1 MDLKQQL
8 LYSIILRSTKSRFD
22 YTAFQ
27 SGFAFNIDSILVELL
42 EAFSAAKTEKQ
53 IVNEMHIAAFERG
66 HHWIKPEI
74 YKFIEDKS
82 FIFRMEIATTS
93 LLKDMIDM
101 GLSQLHI
108 TNVVSQLCGNRKPL
122 RLLQ

>member
-27 SGFAFNIDSILVELL
+27 CGFAFNIDSILVGLL
-42 EAFSAAKTEKQ
+42 EAFSAAKTDKQ
-53 IVNEMHIAAFERG
+53 IVNEMHIAAFAHG
-66 HHWIKPEI
+66 HDWIKPEI

-82 FIFRMEIATTS
+82 LVFKMEIATTS
-93 LLKDMIDM
+93 LLRDMIDM
-101 GLSQLHI
+101 GLSRLHI